1 MLANLNDVLIPAR
14 KLGYAIGSFNV
25 HNLETVQVVFD
36 AATSLNLPV
45 IIAFG
50 EKVSNISDIQLI
62 GKCVHILA
70 NRTQIP
76 IVLHL
81 DHCKSIDF
89 IIKAIQAGFT
99 SVMYD
104 GSSLSIAENIKN
116 TSEVVRIAHAAGI
129 TVEAE
134 LGSVPAEDTGQVIVE
149 DQLTRPEETKEF
161 IEKTHCDALAIAVGT
176 IHGNYIGEPK
186 IYHHRLKEIAKVVS
200 APLVLHG
207 GSGNTEEDLKLAIEE
222 GITKININTEISN
235 AAVKKIKELF
245 QEDFSGH
252 LSVFSSKIR
261 NPMLEVVKEKMNL
274 FLCGKKIIE

>member
-14 KLGYAIGSFNV
+14 KLGYAIGSFNI

-36 AATSLNLPV
+36 AATSLNQPV

-50 EKVSNISDIQLI
+50 EKVSHISDIQLI
-62 GKCVHILA
+62 GKCVHTLA

-89 IIKAIQAGFT
+89 IVKAIQAGFT

-104 GSSLSIAENIKN
+104 GSSLPVAENIKN
-116 TSEVVRIAHAAGI
+116 TSEVVRLAHAADI

-149 DQLTRPEETKEF
+149 DQLTKPEEAKEF
-161 IEKTHCDALAIAVGT
+161 IEKTGCDALAIAIGT
-176 IHGNYIGEPK
+176 IHGNYVGEPK
-186 IYHHRLKEIAKVVS
+186 
-200 APLVLHG
+200 
-207 GSGNTEEDLKLAIEE
+207 
-222 GITKININTEISN
+222 NIS
-235 AAVKKIKELF
+235 
-245 QEDFSGH
+245 
-252 LSVFSSKIR
+252 
-261 NPMLEVVKEKMNL
+261 P
-274 FLCGKKIIE
+274 